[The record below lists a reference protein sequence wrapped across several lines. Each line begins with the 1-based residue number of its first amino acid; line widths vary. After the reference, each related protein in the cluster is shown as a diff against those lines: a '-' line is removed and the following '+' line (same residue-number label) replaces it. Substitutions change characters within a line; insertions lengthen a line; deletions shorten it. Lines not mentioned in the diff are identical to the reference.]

1 LPLPKVATTVI
12 GMAAIDPEN
21 LRLLMDR
28 SGMTAVALA
37 VTLEISPSY
46 VSRILGGERRLERNP
61 VLRRRI
67 ADALKVPQSMIE
79 ARDEVA
85 A

>member
-1 LPLPKVATTVI
+1 VI

-37 VTLEISPSY
+37 AKIEISPSY
-46 VSRILGGERRLERNP
+46 VSRILSGERRLDRKP